1 MKRIATLLL
10 AASCLA
16 GPAMAQ
22 APLQRNQAD
31 MTIAAKGRDQLID
44 QLVKTLNANYVFPD
58 KAKLME
64 KALRARQASGAYKDI
79 SSASKLAEVLTADI
93 RAINNDQHLLVV
105 YSEQPIPEGASGG
118 VQSAAE
124 RAAELAE
131 LKSMNFGIDR
141 VERLPFNIGYL
152 DFRIFARTDAS
163 AASIGAAMTLL
174 ANSNAVIIDLRRNG
188 GGEPETVAL
197 LASYLL
203 DQPVHLSDIE
213 YRKGNRVDHIW
224 SRDKVDGTRLGGG
237 KEVYILTSDRTF
249 SAAEDF
255 SYAMKHLKRAKIVG
269 ENTAG
274 GAHPG
279 DFERLSAHFQAFVP
293 NGRSVSKITNG
304 GNWEGTGV
312 APDIAVPAAHALA
325 AAQQAILEGMM
336 EKEADKGRVARMQAR
351 IAALQGERK

>member
-1 MKRIATLLL
+1 MKKIAALILV
-10 AASCLA
+10 ASCFA
-16 GPAMAQ
+16 APAMAQ
-22 APLQRNQAD
+22 MPLQRNQAD
-31 MTIAAKGRDQLID
+31 MVVAAQARDQLID

-58 KAKLME
+58 KARQME
-64 KALRARQASGAYKDI
+64 KALRTRQASGAYKDI
-79 SSASKLAEVLTADI
+79 SSAAKLAEVLTADL
-93 RAINNDQHLLVV
+93 RAVNNDQHLMVA
-105 YSEQPIPEGASGG
+105 YSEHAIPEGAGG
-118 VQSAAE
+118 GTQSAAE

-131 LKSMNFGIDR
+131 QKSMNFGIER

-152 DFRIFARTDAS
+152 DYRVFARPDAAGQS
-163 AASIGAAMTLL
+163 VAAAMTLL
-174 ANSNAVIIDLRRNG
+174 ANSDALIIDLRRNG

-213 YRKGNRVDHIW
+213 YRKGNRVDHMKT
-224 SRDKVDGTRLGGG
+224 REKVDGLRFGGK

-293 NGRSVSKITNG
+293 NGRSVSKVTNG
-304 GNWEGTGV
+304 GNWEGVGV
-312 APDIAVPAAHALA
+312 APDIAVPAGHALA
-325 AAQQAILEGMM
+325 AAQQAILAGMA
-336 EKEADKGRVARMQAR
+336 EKEADKARAGRMQAR
-351 IAALQGERK
+351 IAVLQGERK

>member
-1 MKRIATLLL
+1 MKRIATLIL

-22 APLQRNQAD
+22 VPLQRNQAD
-31 MTIAAKGRDQLID
+31 MTIAAHARERLID
-44 QLVKTLNANYVFPD
+44 QLVKTLNTNYVFPD
-58 KAKLME
+58 KAKQME
-64 KALRARQASGAYKDI
+64 KALRTRQASGAYKDI
-79 SSASKLAEVLTADI
+79 SSARKLAEVLTTDL

-105 YSEQPIPEGASGG
+105 YSEQPIPEGAGGG

-152 DFRIFARTDAS
+152 DFRVFARADAS

-203 DQPVHLSDIE
+203 DQPLHLSDIE
-213 YRKGNRVDHIW
+213 YRKGNRVEAMRT
-224 SRDKVDGTRLGGG
+224 RDKLEGVRLGGG

-255 SYAMKHLKRAKIVG
+255 SYAMKHLKRARIVG

-293 NGRSVSKITNG
+293 NGRTVSKITNG

-312 APDIAVPAAHALA
+312 APDIAVPAGQALA
-325 AAQQAILEGMM
+325 AAQQAILASMM
-336 EKEADKGRVARMQAR
+336 EKEVDKARAGRMQAR
-351 IAALQGERK
+351 IAALQAERK